1 MSGFL
6 GSDDDQDN
14 YLTGRFLIAMPSMQ
28 DDRFQQTL
36 IYMCAH
42 GPEGAMG
49 LVVNKP
55 LDSISFPDLLEQLDI
70 HVPPS
75 GEGIE
80 VMFGGPVETGR
91 GFVLHSPDYMHDA
104 TMVVDDGVALTA
116 TVDVLRA
123 IAEGSGPRQ
132 RLLALGYAGW
142 DSGQLDAEIK
152 ANGWLSVDADPNL
165 LFDIDVTKK
174 WERAMAKIG
183 IDPLMLSDKAGH
195 A

>member
-6 GSDDDQDN
+6 GGNQDQDK

-70 HVPPS
+70 HVPPA

-80 VMFGGPVETGR
+80 VLFGGPVETGR

-142 DSGQLDAEIK
+142 ASGQLDAEIK

-165 LFDIDVTKK
+165 LFDTALANK

>member
-1 MSGFL
+1 MAGFL
-6 GSDDDQDN
+6 GGDQDL
-14 YLTGRFLIAMPSMQ
+14 YLTGRFLIAMPGMQ

-36 IYMCAH
+36 IYICAH

-49 LVVNKP
+49 LVVNKS

-70 HVPPS
+70 PTPPA
-75 GEGIE
+75 GEGID
-80 VMFGGPVETGR
+80 VLFGGPVESGR

-104 TMVVDDGVALTA
+104 TMVVDDGIALTA

-123 IAEGSGPRQ
+123 IANGSGPRQ

-142 DSGQLDAEIK
+142 DSGQLDDEIK
-152 ANGWLSVDADPNL
+152 ANGWLSVDADPKL
-165 LFDIDVTKK
+165 LFDTDISKK